1 MSQNLISICVPA
13 YKKTDYIKRLLDSV
27 LKQTFKNVE
36 IIISDDTPDDSVKL
50 IVSSYTDLLDIKYF
64 QNKPAFGSPKNWNN
78 ALNKVEGDFYMLL
91 HQDDW
96 LHNENALAIYLE
108 TFKQQP
114 QADFVFCKNIAI
126 DESGKSFVLQE
137 IPSLLHQLEKKPNH
151 LVRSDVI
158 GPPSNVMLRKKVDT
172 RYDERLIWLVD
183 VDYYARLLKSG
194 FKPYYI
200 PQHLVSIGLHA
211 DQTTVYV
218 NDNSSIILKENILF
232 AQKITDEAFN
242 DIYIYDYY
250 WRLLRNHKVKSK
262 IQILESGV
270 SEDLILPVVHH
281 IISMQ
286 RKFSTNLLKF
296 GPLSKLLMLISYCTK

>member
-1 MSQNLISICVPA
+1 MSRNLISICVPA
-13 YKKTDYIKRLLDSV
+13 YKKPDYIKRLLDSV
-27 LKQTFKNVE
+27 LKQSIKDVE

-50 IVSSYTDLLDIKYF
+50 IVSSYTDLLNIKYF
-64 QNKPAFGSPKNWNN
+64 QNKPPLQSPKNWNN
-78 ALNKVEGDFYMLL
+78 ALNKAEGDFYMLL

-108 TFKQQP
+108 TFKQHP
-114 QADFVFCKNIAI
+114 EVDFAFCKNTAI

-158 GPPSNVMLRKKVDT
+158 GPPSNVMLRKKADT

-183 VDYYARLLKSG
+183 VDYYVRVLKSG

-200 PQHLVSIGLHA
+200 AQHLVNIGLHA

-232 AQKITDEAFN
+232 AQKITAEAFN

-250 WRLLRNHKVKSK
+250 WRLLRNHKVKNK
-262 IQILESGV
+262 VQILESGV
-270 SEDLILPVVHH
+270 SEDFVLPVIDH
-281 IISMQ
+281 IISLQ
-286 RKFSTNLLKF
+286 NKVSTKLLKF
-296 GPLSKLLMLISYCTK
+296 GPISKILMFFSYCTK

>member
-13 YKKTDYIKRLLDSV
+13 YKKPDYIKRLLDSV
-27 LKQTFKNVE
+27 LKQSFKNVE
-36 IIISDDTPDDSVKL
+36 IIISDDTPDDGVKL
-50 IVSSYTDLLDIKYF
+50 IVSAYTGLLNIKYF
-64 QNKPAFGSPKNWNN
+64 QNAPSLGSPKNWNN

-96 LHNENALAIYLE
+96 LHHEDALAIYLE
-108 TFKQQP
+108 TFMKHP
-114 QADFVFCKNIAI
+114 EADFVFCKNTAI

-158 GPPSNVMLRKKVDT
+158 GPPSNVMLRKKVAT

-183 VDYYARLLKSG
+183 VDYYVRLLKSG

-200 PQHLVSIGLHA
+200 DQHLVSIGLHA

-232 AQKITDEAFN
+232 AHKITVAAFN
-242 DIYIYDYY
+242 DIRIYDYY
-250 WRLLRNHKVKSK
+250 WRLLRNHKVKNK
-262 IQILESGV
+262 VQILESGAD
-270 SEDLILPVVHH
+270 EDLILPIIDH
-281 IISMQ
+281 IISLQ
-286 RKFSTNLLKF
+286 RKFSTKLLKF